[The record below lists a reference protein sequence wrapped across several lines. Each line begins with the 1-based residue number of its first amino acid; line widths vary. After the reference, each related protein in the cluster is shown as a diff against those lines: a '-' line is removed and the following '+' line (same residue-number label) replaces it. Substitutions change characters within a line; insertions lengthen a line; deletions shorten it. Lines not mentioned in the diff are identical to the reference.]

1 MGHTL
6 KKGYKAGDAVR
17 FKKRY
22 AALAAGWL
30 LLLSFAVLLFSFPEE
45 SAAAARQ
52 GIKLCLDLLVPSL
65 FPFFVLSSLLI
76 STGLAGLC
84 ARPLGRVMSP
94 LFGVSG
100 SGAAALILGAVGGYP
115 VGART
120 LAQLVERRECSQ
132 AEARRLSLFCN
143 NCGPAFFIGAAGAGV
158 FGSKEAGFLMLG
170 ANLSAAVLLGV
181 FLRLFGGRVNQDGTG
196 RQETVSLSP
205 LSVELPECV
214 RSAFTSTLNVCAYVI
229 LFSILTALAER
240 SGALP
245 FLVETLSAPLPLEH
259 GETLCRS
266 FLVGLLELSTGSAAL
281 ENAAAS
287 PGTLPLAAFI
297 LGWGGLSVH
306 CQSLPF
312 WRKAGVPAGPYLRSK
327 LAQGLLSA
335 LLTYIGVKLFPLTLP
350 VMAPAGILSA
360 APQLLG
366 KEILALWALSGVYF
380 LLSRKKRLEKQ
391 RKSRYTRHK

>member
-1 MGHTL
+1 M
-6 KKGYKAGDAVR
+6 KQA
-17 FKKRY
+17 KRY
-22 AALAAGWL
+22 AALTAGWL
-30 LLLSFAVLLFSFPEE
+30 LLLSFAALLFSFPEE

-52 GIKLCLDLLVPSL
+52 GIKLCLDLLIPSL

-84 ARPLGRVMSP
+84 ARPLGRLMSP

-120 LAQLVERRECSQ
+120 LSQLTERQECSQ
-132 AEARRLSLFCN
+132 EEAKRLSLFCN

-170 ANLSAAVLLGV
+170 ANLTAAILLGL
-181 FLRLFGGRVNQDGTG
+181 FLRLFLGQTEQRTG
-196 RQETVSLSP
+196 SPKGAASLSP
-205 LSVELPECV
+205 LSTELPDCV

-229 LFSILTALAER
+229 LFSILTALAEC
-240 SGALP
+240 SGIFP
-245 FLVETLSAPLPLEH
+245 FLVKTLSAPLSLEH
-259 GETLCRS
+259 SETLCRS

-281 ENAAAS
+281 GDAAGS
-287 PGTLPLAAFI
+287 PGALPLAAFI

-312 WRKAGVPAGPYLRSK
+312 WRKAGVPAAPYLRAK
-327 LAQGLLSA
+327 LVQGVLSA
-335 LLTYIGVKLFPLTLP
+335 LLTYIGVKVFPLTLP
-350 VMAPAGILSA
+350 VMAPSGVLLA
-360 APQLLG
+360 APQPLG
-366 KEILALWALSGVYF
+366 QEILALWVLSGAYF

-391 RKSRYTRHK
+391 QKTRYTIHK

>member
-1 MGHTL
+1 MSQ
-6 KKGYKAGDAVR
+6 KR
-17 FKKRY
+17 RY
-22 AALAAGWL
+22 AALAAGWFL
-30 LLLSFAVLLFSFPEE
+30 LLAFAALLFSFPEE

-52 GIKLCLDLLVPSL
+52 GIKLCLDLLIPSL

-84 ARPLGRVMSP
+84 ARPLGRLMSP

-120 LAQLVERRECSQ
+120 LAQLVERQECSPE
-132 AEARRLSLFCN
+132 EARRLSLFCN

-170 ANLSAAVLLGV
+170 ANLSAAILLGI
-181 FLRLFGGRVNQDGTG
+181 FFRMLRGRPAQGMIHRRG
-196 RQETVSLSP
+196 EVSLSS
-205 LSVELPECV
+205 LSAELPDCV
-214 RSAFTSTLNVCAYVI
+214 RGAFTSTLNVCAYVI
-229 LFSILTALAER
+229 LFSILTALTER
-240 SGALP
+240 SGVLP
-245 FLVETLSAPLPLEH
+245 FLVETCSAPLPLEH
-259 GETLCRS
+259 SETLCRS

-281 ENAAAS
+281 EKAAAS
-287 PGTLPLAAFI
+287 PGALPLAAFI

-312 WRKAGVPAGPYLRSK
+312 WRKAGVSAAPYLWAK

-335 LLTYIGVKLFPLTLP
+335 LLTSVGVKLFPLTLP
-350 VMAPAGILSA
+350 VMAPAGLLSA

-366 KEILALWALSGVYF
+366 QEILALWALSGVYF
-380 LLSRKKRLEKQ
+380 LLSGKKRLEKQ
-391 RKSRYTRHK
+391 PKKRYTIHK